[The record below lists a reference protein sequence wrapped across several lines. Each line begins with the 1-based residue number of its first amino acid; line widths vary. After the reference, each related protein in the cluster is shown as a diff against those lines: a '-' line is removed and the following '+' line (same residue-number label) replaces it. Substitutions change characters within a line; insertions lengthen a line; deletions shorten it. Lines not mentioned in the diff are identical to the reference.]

1 MAIKFKSLSY
11 VYDYGMP
18 YAHKA
23 VDSIDLA
30 IREGVI
36 TAVIGE
42 TGSGK
47 STMVEHL
54 HSMKQ

>member
-42 TGSGK
+42 TG
-47 STMVEHL
+47 
-54 HSMKQ
+54 